1 MATIYEAFREAQKLL
16 RDPKV
21 HGVTMKGNKIVVY
34 AEPRAYVPA
43 TILGYEVEVV
53 RTKPFGAL

>member
-16 RDPKV
+16 RDPKI
-21 HGVTMKGNKIVVY
+21 HGVSLKGDRIVVY
-34 AEPRAYVPA
+34 AEPGAYVPA
-43 TILGYEVEVV
+43 TILGYDVEVV